1 MELRQNR
8 KKTNKETFPS
18 AYVIIR
24 LDKSEQNRNRL
35 QKYSSDIS
43 IIGCL
48 RLGKLINKEHRLF
61 QHIRK
66 IKSIKMIFLNVMRF
80 RN

>member
-1 MELRQNR
+1 MKEMELRQNR

-24 LDKSEQNRNRL
+24 IDKSEQNRNRL

-48 RLGKLINKEHRLF
+48 D
-61 QHIRK
+61 
-66 IKSIKMIFLNVMRF
+66 
-80 RN
+80 